1 LSSLPS
7 AAAFSRKWI
16 RVEPGRLRRSSA
28 GVVAVLLVV
37 AFATP
42 GPAHAEG
49 GNVRLAL
56 TPVGQAGSFF
66 DLTMVPGETRSLEID
81 IGNGGAAELVAR
93 TYAADVYTII
103 NGGFGARL
111 RDDPRTDTTRW
122 ITYPTQVLR
131 LAAGAGVR
139 RTFAVVV
146 PTDAAPGEYITSLVL
161 ENDQPIRS
169 GGAVG
174 LNQVVRQAV
183 GVVVTVPG
191 PRSPGL
197 AIGRAS
203 HKIVAGRSVVSIGV
217 ENTGNVRLKPLVTF
231 ALVDTTGTEIS
242 HSTMRMDTFYA
253 HTRTSIEMQLAELLR
268 PGTYTVRLTLEGAE
282 GVPAESGAITLVVEA
297 PTASATG
304 LGEGDAGGLVRVVPN
319 AGPGQKSFPV
329 WSFGMAVGLMLAL
342 FSAWLIRRRQRRRI
356 RGVVGSHP

>member
-7 AAAFSRKWI
+7 AAGFSRNGI
-16 RVEPGRLRRSSA
+16 RVEPVRVRRSRASVLA
-28 GVVAVLLVV
+28 LFLLV
-37 AFATP
+37 ALAAP

-81 IGNGGAAELVAR
+81 IGNAGTAELAAR

-111 RDDPRTDTTRW
+111 RDDPQTDTTRW
-122 ITYPTQVLR
+122 LSYPTQVLR
-131 LAAGAGVR
+131 LAAGAGIR
-139 RTFAVVV
+139 RTFGVAV
-146 PTDAAPGEYITSLVL
+146 PAHAAPGEYITSLVL
-161 ENDQPIRS
+161 ENDQPIRGS
-169 GGAVG
+169 GAVG

-183 GVVVTVPG
+183 AVVVTVPG

-203 HKIVAGRSVVSIGV
+203 HKAVAGRSVVSIGV

-231 ALVDTTGTEIS
+231 ALLDTTGTEIS
-242 HSTMRMDTFYA
+242 HSTIRMDTFYA
-253 HTRTSIEMQLAELLR
+253 HTRTFIEMQLAELLL
-268 PGTYTVRLTLEGAE
+268 PGTYTVRLRLEE
-282 GVPAESGAITLVVEA
+282 GGVDGMPAESGVITLVVEA
-297 PTASATG
+297 PTAAAT
-304 LGEGDAGGLVRVVPN
+304 GEGDVGGLINVVRN
-319 AGPGQKSFPV
+319 AGAGSSSLPF
-329 WSFGMAVGLMLAL
+329 WIFGIAAGLMLAL
-342 FSAWLIRRRQRRRI
+342 FSAWLVRRRRR
-356 RGVVGSHP
+356 SET

>member
-1 LSSLPS
+1 MAVFLL
-7 AAAFSRKWI
+7 
-16 RVEPGRLRRSSA
+16 
-28 GVVAVLLVV
+28 VAV
-37 AFATP
+37 AAP
-42 GPAHAEG
+42 GPALAEG
-49 GNVRLAL
+49 GNVRLSL

-66 DLTMVPGETRSLEID
+66 DLTMVPGEIRSLEID

-111 RDDPRTDTTRW
+111 RDDPQTDTTRW
-122 ITYPTQVLR
+122 LSYPTQVLR
-131 LAAGAGVR
+131 LAAGAGLR

-169 GGAVG
+169 SGAVG

-183 GVVVTVPG
+183 AVVVTVPG
-191 PRSPGL
+191 PRSPGM

-203 HKIVAGRSVVSIGV
+203 HKVVAGRSVVSIGV

-253 HTRTSIEMQLAELLR
+253 HTRTFIETQLAELLL
-268 PGTYTVRLTLEGAE
+268 PGTYTVRLTLTDGAE
-282 GVPAESGAITLVVEA
+282 GMRAESGAITLVVEA

-304 LGEGDAGGLVRVVPN
+304 EGQVGGVINGVRN
-319 AGPGQKSFPV
+319 AGAGPRSLPI
-329 WSFGMAVGLMLAL
+329 WSFGLAAGLMLAL
-342 FSAWLIRRRQRRRI
+342 FSAWLIRRRQRRSVSRTRAATVQRAEVLVRLRPRNRPVSEP
-356 RGVVGSHP
+356 RGR